1 MEEQEISGEGRQES
15 GVAKRDKDGVRD
27 EGWRGVQEAKREA
40 IAGPCR
46 EACRGSRAVRSS

>member
-27 EGWRGVQEAKREA
+27 EGWRGV
-40 IAGPCR
+40 
-46 EACRGSRAVRSS
+46 